1 MEMIAW
7 IVVVVM
13 RGSTEGMVMVKIIQV
28 MFVIMMVVMLAVVLV
43 VV

>member
-13 RGSTEGMVMVKIIQV
+13 KGSTKGIVMVKIIQV
-28 MFVIMMVVMLAVVLV
+28 MVVIMMVVMLPVVLV